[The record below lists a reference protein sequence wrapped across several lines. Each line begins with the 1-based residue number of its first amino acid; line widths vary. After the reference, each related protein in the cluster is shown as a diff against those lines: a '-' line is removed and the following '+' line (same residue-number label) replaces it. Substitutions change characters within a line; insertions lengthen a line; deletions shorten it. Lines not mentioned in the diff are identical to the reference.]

1 MMCERVCVCVCCVC
15 VCVCVCVYRLLRDTA
30 DNLRDTYEGVDTC
43 PMRDPQGLVLYIR
56 ERRGQSSNGTV
67 VFPAFNAME
76 SQEEILK
83 KKNTICNS
91 FM

>member
-1 MMCERVCVCVCCVC
+1 M
-15 VCVCVCVYRLLRDTA
+15 CVCVYRLLRDTA

-56 ERRGQSSNGTV
+56 ERRGPSSNGTV

-76 SQEEILK
+76 SEEQILK
-83 KKNTICNS
+83 KKNLCNI
-91 FM
+91 FI

>member
-1 MMCERVCVCVCCVC
+1 MYVYI
-15 VCVCVCVYRLLRDTA
+15 CVCVYRLLRDTA
-30 DNLRDTYEGVDTC
+30 ENLRDTYEGVDTC

-56 ERRGQSSNGTV
+56 ERRGPSSNGTV

-83 KKNTICNS
+83 KKITLPYRFVWQNT
-91 FM
+91 